1 MLLVAVIPETV
12 STRPLLRGLVTNAGI
27 SGVALLITAIIQ
39 TSKNSLS
46 LYHAIFIIHILY
58 FTGMLVAP
66 SGNYQGSMQSHL
78 RRAILALIMTYGSVL
93 LFTGFAFYIWAR
105 APTFGQN
112 HECNSQIK
120 YIFFFKSVI
129 VTTGW
134 LRRLW
139 MAGLGISLALLI
151 VVPLASCLCMC
162 FLGDASGSSSG
173 GGGMKETSKKSS
185 KLLAAVYGVVML
197 ELYEKRNQHLLT
209 AGEDQWTF
217 GQIFS
222 IIQMISVLNE
232 VLHFL
237 LSGCSAEEEEEGEPG
252 DEEQVNAQAQQPDSA
267 SIRSQKTRL
276 PKFSMP
282 WKRKEDDSGGN
293 TPTTVTEK
301 TSTRVS

>member
-1 MLLVAVIPETV
+1 
-12 STRPLLRGLVTNAGI
+12 
-27 SGVALLITAIIQ
+27 
-39 TSKNSLS
+39 
-46 LYHAIFIIHILY
+46 
-58 FTGMLVAP
+58 
-66 SGNYQGSMQSHL
+66 
-78 RRAILALIMTYGSVL
+78 
-93 LFTGFAFYIWAR
+93 
-105 APTFGQN
+105 
-112 HECNSQIK
+112 
-120 YIFFFKSVI
+120 
-129 VTTGW
+129 
-134 LRRLW
+134 

-293 TPTTVTEK
+293 TPTTV
-301 TSTRVS
+301 